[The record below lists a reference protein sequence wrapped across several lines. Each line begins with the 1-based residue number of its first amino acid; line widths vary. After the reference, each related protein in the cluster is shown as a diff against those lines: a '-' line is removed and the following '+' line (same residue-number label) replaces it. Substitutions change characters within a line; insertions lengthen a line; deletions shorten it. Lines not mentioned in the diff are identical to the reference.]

1 MEKMLYKI
9 NPFKTLLKPAFP
21 FLSHEEINKAIKFH
35 QTVPGYFPTA
45 LYSLTSLAKYLGV
58 HEILVKDES
67 SRFGLN
73 SFKGLGGSYG
83 IANCLA
89 KSCGKE
95 LSSFKSLKEQIKD
108 LPPQTFATATEG
120 NHGRGLAWAAK
131 QLGQKAFVF
140 MPKGASICRVNKIRE
155 LGAQV
160 EVTDLNYDET
170 VLHVKQLAEKN
181 GWVLVQDTAWDG
193 YQEIPAKIMQG
204 YLTIVGE
211 WLEQRTEQPTHVILQ
226 VGVGS
231 FAAAI
236 AVGLQQLCDKPI
248 IFIIVEPT
256 RADCFYQSA
265 CSQDGTP
272 KNASGD
278 LSTIMAGL
286 SCGEPNPI
294 AWDILKNLADCFV
307 TCPDATA
314 ARGMRI
320 LGNPLETDPKIV
332 SGESGAIP
340 MGLLYDLCKNSQL
353 SSLKESLR
361 LDSASRVLFIST
373 EGDTD
378 PVNYRAVCW
387 DGKYGNSENY

>member
-1 MEKMLYKI
+1 MKTMHYKI
-9 NPFKTLLKPAFP
+9 NPFKKIQKPIFS
-21 FLSHEEINKAIKFH
+21 FLSPEEMHKATQFH
-35 QTVPGYFPTA
+35 QTLPGYSPTP
-45 LYSLTSLAKYLGV
+45 LYSLRALAKYLNV

-67 SRFGLN
+67 PRFGLN

-89 KSCGKE
+89 KCCGNE
-95 LSSFKSLKEQIKD
+95 LSSFKNLIKQIRN
-108 LPPQTFATATEG
+108 LPEITFASATEG

-131 QLGQKAFVF
+131 LFGQKAFVF
-140 MPKGASICRVNKIRE
+140 MPKGASIFRVNKIRE
-155 LGAQV
+155 FGAQV
-160 EVTDLNYDET
+160 EITDLNYDDT
-170 VLHVKQLAEKN
+170 VRYVKQLAKIN
-181 GWVLVQDTAWDG
+181 GWTLVQDTAWEG
-193 YQEIPAKIMQG
+193 YQEIPNQIMQG

-211 WLEQRTEQPTHVILQ
+211 WLKQRKEQPTHLILQ

-236 AVGLQQLCDKPI
+236 ASGLQQFCEKPI
-248 IFIIVEPT
+248 VFIIVEPT

-265 CSQDGTP
+265 CSKDGSP

-278 LSTIMAGL
+278 LSTIMTGL

-294 AWDILKNLADCFV
+294 AWDILKQLASCFV
-307 TCPDATA
+307 TCPDAIA

-320 LGNPLETDPKIV
+320 LGNPLETDPRIV

-340 MGLLYDLCKNSQL
+340 LGLLYELCKNSQL
-353 SSLKESLR
+353 SSLKDSLQ
-361 LDSASRVLFIST
+361 LDSASRILFIST

-387 DGKYGNSENY
+387 DGKYNNLSV